1 MKTEFD
7 QKVAQKYDRWYES
20 DFGRYTSSLEERLM
34 VKLIGEIHHQKI
46 LDIGC
51 GTGNHLKLFHTLG
64 SDPVGVDTSVFM
76 LQRAKGKGNFK
87 LILAKGEQLPLKDS
101 AFDITTLITTLEF
114 CEDPIK
120 VLQETARVTKQKI
133 FLGVL
138 NSWSALAVCRRIKG
152 WFKPT
157 IYNRANFF
165 NIWRLKRLL
174 RNSDILKSV
183 QWEGVHFLPYSEIRF
198 FQWLDG
204 KFSFRKNPF
213 SAFLGVLFTLNPQ
226 SLT

>member
-1 MKTEFD
+1 MRTEFD

-20 DFGRYTSSLEERLM
+20 DFGRYTSSLEEKLM
-34 VKLIGEIHHQKI
+34 IKLIGEVHHQRI

-51 GTGNHLKLFHTLG
+51 GTGNHLKLFQTLG

-76 LQRAKGKGNFK
+76 LQRAKEKGDFK
-87 LILAKGEQLPLKDS
+87 LVLAMGEQLPLKDS

-114 CEDPIK
+114 CEDPTK
-120 VLQETARVTKQKI
+120 VLQETARVTKKKI

-138 NSWSALAVCRRIKG
+138 NSWSALAVYRRIKG

-157 IYNRANFF
+157 IYSRANFF
-165 NIWRLKRLL
+165 SIWKLKRLFK
-174 RNSDILKSV
+174 NSDILESV
-183 QWEGVHFLPYSEIRF
+183 QWEGVHLLPCSKVRF

-213 SAFLGVLFTLNPQ
+213 CAFLGVLFTLKPQ
-226 SLT
+226 SST